1 MTDEKKAAPQELAD
15 TALDEAT
22 GGINMG
28 KSYADLNP
36 KISTVFFDDNK
47 PVRKVLLAQASG
59 GGNVTGNG
67 GAPAPSEY
75 TFGEDVGDDIIPVTY
90 KLID

>member
-1 MTDEKKAAPQELAD
+1 MTDEKKTAPQELAD
-15 TALDEAT
+15 AALDEAT

-36 KISTVFFDDNK
+36 IVEQVNFDDGQ
-47 PVRKVLLAQASG
+47 PVRKFILAHASG

-67 GAPAPSEY
+67 GAPAPTEY